1 LLDFYVR
8 FQLFRDMFHIQL
20 LYHSFFGSFML
31 YVNILN
37 EYFTLAAK
45 HGVEDV
51 YSFEA
56 LKVALSTIN
65 LTLKLT
71 VVKLNV
77 VASSCHLDIS

>member
-1 LLDFYVR
+1 MLDFYVR
-8 FQLFRDMFHIQL
+8 FQLFGDMFHFQL

-31 YVNILN
+31 YVDILN

-56 LKVALSTIN
+56 HGHASGFLWYP
-65 LTLKLT
+65 KLT
-71 VVKLNV
+71 NIQVTRACYDIQLND
-77 VASSCHLDIS
+77 S